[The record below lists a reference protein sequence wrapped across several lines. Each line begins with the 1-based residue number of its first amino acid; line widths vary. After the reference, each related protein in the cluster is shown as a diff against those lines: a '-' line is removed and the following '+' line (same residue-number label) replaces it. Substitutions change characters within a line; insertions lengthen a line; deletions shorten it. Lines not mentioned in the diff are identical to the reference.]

1 MAFPKL
7 LRSLRLFRLI
17 PAALISVIVM
27 ALMSLLGLLN
37 FGSGVPS
44 DPASPPAQTAE
55 ANEPTGETLLGGAE
69 GLGGSEGPADRGRG
83 QSSGPP
89 DAPVTGESVANLNPS
104 RLLDVLIDGET
115 FLVRVDAPVDAG
127 PTRQPRR
134 LDEIESLAGDV
145 PGDDAGIRARVT
157 RRFNAVARAERALL
171 ETLSNAG
178 LTDDEIDYRRT
189 LVD

>member
-44 DPASPPAQTAE
+44 DPATTPVQTAE
-55 ANEPTGETLLGGAE
+55 ANEPSGKDEPSGKIVLDESDRPAANE
-69 GLGGSEGPADRGRG
+69 RQGSPM
-83 QSSGPP
+83 PP
-89 DAPVTGESVANLNPS
+89 DASMTAESPADLNPA

>member
-1 MAFPKL
+1 MAFPKFL
-7 LRSLRLFRLI
+7 KSLRLFRLI

-44 DPASPPAQTAE
+44 EPASPPAQTAE
-55 ANEPTGETLLGGAE
+55 ANEPTGEALLGGPEVLGGAE
-69 GLGGSEGPADRGRG
+69 RPADRGRG

-89 DAPVTGESVANLNPS
+89 QAPTSGESVANLNPS

-115 FLVRVDAPVDAG
+115 FLVRVDAG
-127 PTRQPRR
+127 QTRQPRR

-145 PGDDAGIRARVT
+145 PGDDSGIRARVT

>member
-7 LRSLRLFRLI
+7 LKSLRLFRLI
-17 PAALISVIVM
+17 PAALLSVIVL

-44 DPASPPAQTAE
+44 DPGTAPGEIAAE
-55 ANEPTGETLLGGAE
+55 ATAPTGEAILGESDRPAE
-69 GLGGSEGPADRGRG
+69 SGR
-83 QSSGPP
+83 QASPGPP
-89 DAPVTGESVANLNPS
+89 DAPMTAESPADLNPA

-115 FLVRVDAPVDAG
+115 FLVRIGSPVDPG
-127 PTRQPRR
+127 QTREPRR
-134 LDEIESLAGDV
+134 LDQIESLAGDV

-171 ETLSNAG
+171 ETLHNAG